1 MESIT
6 DPDMLKDRAFYKLG
20 LFTYDYRKSVVV
32 IGLLACIGM
41 TSLAAMGPNWAESWG
56 EGDLE
61 SIEAGGILEDAF
73 FGEEEDVQGFIFLVY
88 HDSLNDSSEDWRVEV
103 REALSAFDGLP
114 GVDIN
119 YSWEMEGDERVK
131 YVYEDGDG
139 FWAKNRV
146 LIKYDR
152 KEAKELYA
160 DNYESIVID
169 SDFESWRTGNVAID
183 VTFDVRIQEDLIKAE
198 LVSGPLT
205 LIILGIV
212 FATFIAAI
220 LPVGIAI
227 FTVASA
233 AGITIW
239 LSNVTDVTQYAVNII
254 TLIGIGV
261 SVDYS
266 LFIVN
271 RYREELNRGH
281 DIRTASAMTVAT
293 AGKAVFFSGVTVAIG
308 LMGMLFF
315 ENTGL
320 PSLGIGGTLAV
331 TVAMIFSIIVLPALL
346 CLIGYG
352 VNYPAI
358 SNFIKWV
365 NMRFNLKIPNV
376 ADKFPTF
383 STENDDG
390 EGVWSKIAT
399 TVMDRPWAVL
409 IPTLIILLGA
419 GLPFLQADF
428 SIASRDAL
436 PPDDETRVG
445 FEHMDEKWP
454 EGAVN
459 SATIVV
465 DFDGEDP
472 LSEQN
477 IRTMYGWMSEQLED
491 ERILGAFGYAM
502 PFVGLSESDA
512 VAYWQ
517 TPDENMSPEDVATRE
532 YIKQQFVSDNVTYVV
547 FSLDGPITGEDSR
560 NFVDDVRAERS
571 DLIEDLVIGSDGKIM
586 VAGFAAYSQ
595 DVLDAIVENLPI
607 ALAFIFTSTIVLIFI
622 QVRSVIIPIKAIVM
636 NILSISASFGMLVFV
651 FQWGNGAELLNFT
664 PQPIEATNPVIMFCI
679 VFGLSMDYEVL
690 MLSRIHEEWE
700 ITGDNRQ
707 AVANGLQKT
716 GRLITGAAAI
726 MVVVFMAF
734 GLSSV
739 VILKQIGFGL
749 ALAILLDATI
759 VRALVVPST
768 MRLMGKWNWW
778 SPSWLGGSKGAHSTG
793 AALNNLEDVQ
803 KPEE

>member
-1 MESIT
+1 MESVT
-6 DPDMLKDRAFYKLG
+6 DPEMLKDRAFYKLG
-20 LFTYDYRKSVVV
+20 EFTYDNRKSVLI
-32 IGLLACIGM
+32 IGLLSCFLM
-41 TSLAAMGPNWAESWG
+41 SSLVAMGPNWAESWG

-61 SIEAGGILEDAF
+61 SINAGDTLEDAF
-73 FGEEEDVQGFIFLVY
+73 FGEEEDVQGFTYLVH
-88 HDSLNDSSEDWRVEV
+88 HDSLNDSSEEWRQEV
-103 REALSAFDGLP
+103 IEALSTFSEMDD
-114 GVDIN
+114 VEIE
-119 YSWEMEGDERVK
+119 YSWEKTGDERDEF
-131 YVYEDGDG
+131 VYEDDDG

-146 LIKYDR
+146 IISLDR
-152 KEAKELYA
+152 KEAKSLYS
-160 DNYESIVID
+160 DNYESIEID
-169 SDFESWRTGNVAID
+169 SDFESWRTENIAID
-183 VTFDVRIQEDLIKAE
+183 VTFDTRIQDDLIKAE

-212 FATFIAAI
+212 FGTLIAALLPLGVAI
-220 LPVGIAI
+220 L
-227 FTVASA
+227 TVLA
-233 AGITIW
+233 AMGITIW
-239 LSNVTDVTQYAVNII
+239 LSNTTDVTQYALNII

-266 LFIVN
+266 LFMVN
-271 RYREELNRGH
+271 RFREELNR
-281 DIRTASAMTVAT
+281 DRDLRTSTAMTVAT

-331 TVAMIFSIIVLPALL
+331 TVAMIFSIIVLPAVLAML
-346 CLIGYG
+346 GHRLFDY
-352 VNYPAI
+352 
-358 SNFIKWV
+358 
-365 NMRFNLKIPNV
+365 KIPF
-376 ADKFPTF
+376 AF
-383 STENDDG
+383 STDNNDG
-390 EGVWSKIAT
+390 EGIWSKIAT
-399 TVMDRPWAVL
+399 TVMERPWAVL

-419 GLPFLQADF
+419 GLPFFQADF

-459 SATIVV
+459 SATVV
-465 DFDGEDP
+465 IDFDGEDP
-472 LSEQN
+472 LSENN
-477 IRTMYGWMSEQLED
+477 IRVLHRWMSEQLED
-491 ERILGAFGYAM
+491 ERVLESFGYAM
-502 PFVGLSESDA
+502 PYPGVNESMA

-517 TPDENMSPEDVATRE
+517 TPSENLTVEEVATRE
-532 YIKQQFVSDNVTYVV
+532 YIREQFVSDNVTYIV
-547 FSLDGPITGEDSR
+547 FSLDGPITGKDSR
-560 NFVDDVRAERS
+560 NFVGEVRDERS
-571 DLIEDLVIGSDGKIM
+571 DLIDDLSMGEDGVLM
-586 VAGFAAYSQ
+586 VAGFSAYSL

-607 ALAFIFTSTIVLIFI
+607 AIIFIFSSTIVLIFI
-622 QVRSVIIPIKAIVM
+622 QVRSVIIPIKAIIM

-700 ITGDNRQ
+700 VTGDNTQ

-739 VILKQIGFGL
+739 VILKQIGLGL

-778 SPSWLGGSKGAHSTG
+778 SPKWLGGSKD
-793 AALNNLEDVQ
+793 LEDV
-803 KPEE
+803 KESEE

>member
-1 MESIT
+1 MESVT
-6 DPDMLKDRAFYKLG
+6 DPDMLKDRIFFKLG
-20 LFTYDYRKSVVV
+20 EFTYDYRKSVLV
-32 IGLLACIGM
+32 IGMLSCILM
-41 TSLAAMGPNWAESWG
+41 SSLVLMGPNWAESWG

-61 SIEAGGILEDAF
+61 SIEAGDLLEDAF
-73 FGEEEDVQGFIFLVY
+73 FGEEEDVQGFTYLVH
-88 HDSLNDSSEDWRVEV
+88 HDSLNDSSQEWRDEVIAALAPFAKLDDVEI
-103 REALSAFDGLP
+103 E
-114 GVDIN
+114 
-119 YSWEMEGDERVK
+119 YSWEKTGDEREEFVK
-131 YVYEDGDG
+131 HEDDG

-146 LIKYDR
+146 IINLDR
-152 KEAKELYA
+152 KEGKALYA
-160 DNYESIVID
+160 EHYESVEID
-169 SDFESWRTGNVAID
+169 SDFDSWRKGQVAID
-183 VTFDVRIQEDLIKAE
+183 GTFDTRIQDDLIKAE

-212 FATFIAAI
+212 FGTLIAAL
-220 LPVGIAI
+220 LPLGIAI
-227 FTVASA
+227 LTVLSA
-233 AGITIW
+233 MGITIW
-239 LSNVTDVTQYAVNII
+239 LSNTTDVTQYALNII

-266 LFIVN
+266 LFMVN
-271 RYREELNRGH
+271 RFREELNRGR
-281 DIRTASAMTVAT
+281 DIRTSTAMTVAT

-320 PSLGIGGTLAV
+320 PSLGIGGTLSV
-331 TVAMIFSIIVLPALL
+331 SVAMIFSIVVLPAVLAML
-346 CLIGYG
+346 GHRL
-352 VNYPAI
+352 
-358 SNFIKWV
+358 FK
-365 NMRFNLKIPNV
+365 FKIPF
-376 ADKFPTF
+376 AF

-390 EGVWSKIAT
+390 EGIWSKIAT

-454 EGAVN
+454 EAAVN
-459 SATIVV
+459 SATIDF

-477 IRTMYGWMSEQLED
+477 IRAMHKWMTAQLED
-491 ERILGAFGYAM
+491 DRVNETFGYAM
-502 PFVGLSESDA
+502 AYPGDWNDNSSDINETMA
-512 VAYWQ
+512 VEYWQ
-517 TPDENMSPEDVATRE
+517 TPTSNFSAKDAATRE
-532 YIKQQFVSDNVTYVV
+532 YIRGEFLSDNVTYVV
-547 FSLDGPITGEDSR
+547 FSLNGPITGADSR
-560 NFVDDVRAERS
+560 NFVDDVRDERS
-571 DLIEDLVIGSDGKIM
+571 KLMDELVVGDEGKLM
-586 VAGFAAYSQ
+586 VAGFAAYSV

-607 ALAFIFTSTIVLIFI
+607 AIAFIFTSTIILIYI

-700 ITGDNRQ
+700 VTGDNTQ

-726 MVVVFMAF
+726 MVVVFLAF

-739 VILKQIGFGL
+739 VILKQIGLGL

-778 SPSWLGGSKGAHSTG
+778 SPKWLGGSDDIE
-793 AALNNLEDVQ
+793 NV
-803 KPEE
+803 EESEE

>member
-1 MESIT
+1 MESVT
-6 DPDMLKDRAFYKLG
+6 DPDMLKDRIFFKLG
-20 LFTYDYRKSVVV
+20 EFTYDYRKSVLV
-32 IGLLACIGM
+32 IGMLSCILM
-41 TSLAAMGPNWAESWG
+41 SSLVLMGPNWAESWG

-61 SIEAGGILEDAF
+61 SIEAGDLLEDAF
-73 FGEEEDVQGFIFLVY
+73 FGEEEDVQGFTYLVQ
-88 HDSLNDSSEDWRVEV
+88 HDSLNDSSQEWRDEVIAALEPFAELDDVE
-103 REALSAFDGLP
+103 
-114 GVDIN
+114 IQ
-119 YSWEMEGDERVK
+119 YSWDQTGDEREEFVK
-131 YVYEDGDG
+131 QEDDG

-146 LIKYDR
+146 IINLDR
-152 KEAKELYA
+152 KEAKALYA
-160 DNYESIVID
+160 EHYESVEID
-169 SDFESWRTGNVAID
+169 SDFDSWRTEQIAID
-183 VTFDVRIQEDLIKAE
+183 VTFDTRIQDDLIKAE

-212 FATFIAAI
+212 FGTLIAAL
-220 LPVGIAI
+220 LPLGIAI
-227 FTVASA
+227 LTVLSA
-233 AGITIW
+233 MGITIW
-239 LSNVTDVTQYAVNII
+239 LSNTTDVTQYALNII

-266 LFIVN
+266 LFMVN
-271 RYREELNRGH
+271 RFREELNRGR
-281 DIRTASAMTVAT
+281 DIRTSTAMTVAT

-320 PSLGIGGTLAV
+320 PSLGIGGTLSV
-331 TVAMIFSIIVLPALL
+331 SVAMIFSIVVLPAVLAML
-346 CLIGYG
+346 GHRL
-352 VNYPAI
+352 
-358 SNFIKWV
+358 FK
-365 NMRFNLKIPNV
+365 FKIPF
-376 ADKFPTF
+376 AF

-390 EGVWSKIAT
+390 EGIWSKIAT

-477 IRTMYGWMSEQLED
+477 IRAMHKWMTAQLED
-491 ERILGAFGYAM
+491 DRVNETFGYAM
-502 PFVGLSESDA
+502 AYPGDWNDNSSDINETMA
-512 VAYWQ
+512 VEYWQ
-517 TPDENMSPEDVATRE
+517 TPTSNFSAKDAATRE
-532 YIKQQFVSDNVTYVV
+532 YIRGEFLSDNVTYVV
-547 FSLDGPITGEDSR
+547 FSLNGPITGADSR
-560 NFVDDVRAERS
+560 NFVDDVRDERS
-571 DLIEDLVIGSDGKIM
+571 KLMDELVVGDEGKLM
-586 VAGFAAYSQ
+586 VAGFAAYSV

-607 ALAFIFTSTIVLIFI
+607 AIAFIFTSTIILIYI

-700 ITGDNRQ
+700 VTGDNTQ

-726 MVVVFMAF
+726 MVVVFLAF

-739 VILKQIGFGL
+739 VILKQIGLGL

-778 SPSWLGGSKGAHSTG
+778 SPKWLGGSDDIE
-793 AALNNLEDVQ
+793 NV
-803 KPEE
+803 EESEE

>member
-1 MESIT
+1 MESVT
-6 DPDMLKDRAFYKLG
+6 DPAMLKDRIFFKLG
-20 LFTYDYRKSVVV
+20 EFTYDYRKSVLV
-32 IGLLACIGM
+32 IGMLSCILM
-41 TSLAAMGPNWAESWG
+41 SSLVLMGPNWAESWG

-61 SIEAGGILEDAF
+61 SIEAGDLLEDAF
-73 FGEEEDVQGFIFLVY
+73 FGEEEDVQGFTFLVH
-88 HDSLNDSSEDWRVEV
+88 HDSLNDSSQEWRDEVIAALAPFAKLDDVEV
-103 REALSAFDGLP
+103 E
-114 GVDIN
+114 
-119 YSWEMEGDERVK
+119 YSWDQTGDEREEFVK
-131 YVYEDGDG
+131 QEDDG

-146 LIKYDR
+146 IINLDR
-152 KEAKELYA
+152 KDAKALYA
-160 DNYESIVID
+160 DNYESIEID
-169 SDFESWRTGNVAID
+169 SDFDSWRTGNIAID
-183 VTFDVRIQEDLIKAE
+183 VTFDTRIQDDLIKAE

-212 FATFIAAI
+212 FGTLIAALLPLGVAI
-220 LPVGIAI
+220 L
-227 FTVASA
+227 TVLSA
-233 AGITIW
+233 MGITIW
-239 LSNVTDVTQYAVNII
+239 LSNTTDVTQYALNII

-266 LFIVN
+266 LFMVN
-271 RYREELNRGH
+271 RFREELNRGR
-281 DIRTASAMTVAT
+281 DLRTSTAMTVGT

-331 TVAMIFSIIVLPALL
+331 SVAMIFSIVVLPAVLAML
-346 CLIGYG
+346 GDRL
-352 VNYPAI
+352 
-358 SNFIKWV
+358 FK
-365 NMRFNLKIPNV
+365 LKIPF
-376 ADKFPTF
+376 AF
-383 STENDDG
+383 STDNDDG
-390 EGVWSKIAT
+390 DGVWSKIAT

-477 IRTMYGWMSEQLED
+477 IRGMHKWMTAQLGD
-491 ERILGAFGYAM
+491 ERVIETFGYAI
-502 PFVGLSESDA
+502 PYPGVNESMA
-512 VAYWQ
+512 VEYWQ
-517 TPDENMSPEDVATRE
+517 APNSSLSAQDVATRE
-532 YIKQQFVSDNVTYVV
+532 YIRSQFLSDNVTYVV
-547 FSLDGPITGEDSR
+547 FSLNGPITGEDSR
-560 NFVDDVRAERS
+560 NFVNDVRDERS
-571 DLIEDLVIGSDGKIM
+571 SLMDDLLVGSDGKLL
-586 VAGFAAYSQ
+586 VAGFAAYSV

-607 ALAFIFTSTIVLIFI
+607 AIAFIFTSTIILIYI

-700 ITGDNRQ
+700 VTGDNTQ

-726 MVVVFMAF
+726 MVVVFLAF

-739 VILKQIGFGL
+739 VILKQIGLGL

-778 SPSWLGGSKGAHSTG
+778 SPKWLSPKS
-793 AALNNLEDVQ
+793 NNFENV
-803 KPEE
+803 EEAKE

>member
-1 MESIT
+1 MESVT
-6 DPDMLKDRAFYKLG
+6 DPENIKHRAFFRLG
-20 LFTYDYRKSVVV
+20 LFTYDNRKVVLI
-32 IGLLACIGM
+32 IGVLSCFLMA
-41 TSLAAMGPNWAESWG
+41 SLISMGADWAESWG

-61 SIEAGGILEDAF
+61 SVEAGNVVEDAF
-73 FGEEEDVQGFIFLVY
+73 FGEEEDVQGFIYLVH
-88 HDSLNDSSEDWRVEV
+88 HDTLNDTSEVWQDAVIQ
-103 REALSAFDGLP
+103 ALADFEKLGNET
-114 GVDIN
+114 VTIE
-119 YSWEMEGDERVK
+119 YSWTKTGEERND
-131 YVYEDGDG
+131 YVYEGDDG

-146 LIKYDR
+146 IISLDR

-160 DNYESIVID
+160 ENYESIEID
-169 SDFESWRTGNVAID
+169 SDFDDWRTGAVAID
-183 VTFDVRIQEDLIKAE
+183 VTFDTRIQEDLIKAE
-198 LVSGPLT
+198 LISAPLT

-212 FATFIAAI
+212 FGTIIAAL
-220 LPVGIAI
+220 LPIGVAVL
-227 FTVASA
+227 TVLSA
-233 AGITIW
+233 MGLTIW
-239 LSNVTDVTQYAVNII
+239 LSNTTDVTQYALNII

-266 LFIVN
+266 LFMVN
-271 RYREELNRGH
+271 RFREEMNRGR
-281 DIRTASAMTVAT
+281 DIRTSTAMTVAT

-331 TVAMIFSIIVLPALL
+331 SVAMIFSIVVLPAVL
-346 CLIGYG
+346 
-352 VNYPAI
+352 AI
-358 SNFIKWV
+358 LGKKVFKW
-365 NMRFNLKIPNV
+365 KIPYS
-376 ADKFPTF
+376 F
-383 STENDDG
+383 STDNDNEDG
-390 EGVWSKIAT
+390 MWARIAN
-399 TVMDRPWAVL
+399 TVMARPWAVL

-459 SATIVV
+459 SAMVVV

-472 LSEQN
+472 LSENNLKIMFNWINQS
-477 IRTMYGWMSEQLED
+477 IQDDRVID
-491 ERILGAFGYAM
+491 AFGYAM
-502 PFVGLSESDA
+502 HPIVGISETQVLDF
-512 VAYWQ
+512 WL
-517 TPDENMSPEDVATRE
+517 TPDEQMTVEEIATRE
-532 YIKQQFVSDNVTYVV
+532 YMREQFISDNVTYIV
-547 FSLDGPITGEDSR
+547 FSLSGPITGEDGR
-560 NFVDDVRAERS
+560 DFVADVR
-571 DLIEDLVIGSDGKIM
+571 EDKNELLGELVTGKSGSLM
-586 VAGFAAYSQ
+586 VAGFAAYSL
-595 DVLDAIVENLPI
+595 DILDAIKDKLPVAI
-607 ALAFIFTSTIVLIFI
+607 AFIFISTIVLIYI
-622 QVRSVIIPIKAIVM
+622 QVRSIVIPIKAIVM

-651 FQWGNGAELLNFT
+651 FQWGYGADLLNFT
-664 PQPIEATNPVIMFCI
+664 PQPIETTNPVIMFCI

-700 ITGDNRQ
+700 ITGDNTK

-739 VILKQIGFGL
+739 VILKQIGLGL

-778 SPSWLGGSKGAHSTG
+778 TPSWLSPKSK
-793 AALNNLEDVQ
+793 NLENV
-803 KPEE
+803 KESKE